1 MTQNSTIRPAL
12 SPAPAQRKTER
23 QFREELEALNKQ
35 GSVLNEQRIRIQTEI
50 ERAKKEKEQ
59 LEADLLA
66 EFGTCDLSKLAA
78 ILAQREEA
86 NEQALLEYKE
96 GIKRLGEE
104 IEAVSSKLAL
114 IK

>member
-1 MTQNSTIRPAL
+1 MTSNTSAQFAGAQPV
-12 SPAPAQRKTER
+12 SPKKSER

-35 GSVLNEQRIRIQTEI
+35 SNALNEQRIRIQTEI

-66 EFGTCDLSKLAA
+66 EFGTSDLSKLAG
-78 ILAQREEA
+78 ILAQREQA
-86 NEQALLEYKE
+86 NELALQEYKE
-96 GIKRLGEE
+96 GIRKLGEE